1 MKKGKNKY
9 YKQKR
14 LNRIKHIIFWMKI
27 KKSCNKNLSSPIQ
40 ECSEETIEELNNTF
54 KDMAINSKEF

>member
-14 LNRIKHIIFWMKI
+14 LNRIK
-27 KKSCNKNLSSPIQ
+27 KSRNKNLSSPIQ
-40 ECSEETIEELNNTF
+40 RCSEETLHKLNNTLE
-54 KDMAINSKEF
+54 DMAINSKEFLEHYS